1 MRSVS
6 QTVDADDGAGVLH
19 LDDLAP
25 RRPTYDELVARVAA
39 IDERVD
45 LIDRFL
51 FEDEGGDDGPDDGR
65 D

>member
-1 MRSVS
+1 MRSIS
-6 QTVDADDGAGVLH
+6 QGTADD
-19 LDDLAP
+19 LDLQDLAP

-51 FEDEGGDDGPDDGR
+51 FEDHDDDRGSDGDDGPH
-65 D
+65 